1 MQIATGFYAA
11 AALSVAAFGAGV
23 AEARVSDT
31 DYVRASRCQAIAKS
45 DASKSVEADALAKFL
60 ATEGRGRQPTV
71 QEMADEAV
79 AKAKRDLRTDSAEKK
94 AKLMA
99 ELGGACQAYT
109 GAPSA

>member
-1 MQIATGFYAA
+1 MQIAIGFCAA
-11 AALSVAAFGAGV
+11 AALSAAAFGASV

-45 DASKSVEADALAKFL
+45 DASKSAEAAALAKFL
-60 ATEGRGRQPTV
+60 SAEGSGRQPTV
-71 QEMADEAV
+71 QEMAAQAA